1 MNDAS
6 SGRKSSAY
14 NPHTRCG
21 LIGEKSDNLVNAV
34 GCCQLHLYDVDIPG
48 GITFKESDDITP
60 GDLGF
65 CVVDTGEY
73 L

>member
-1 MNDAS
+1 MA
-6 SGRKSSAY
+6 
-14 NPHTRCG
+14 
-21 LIGEKSDNLVNAV
+21 NAV
-34 GCCQLHLYDVDIPG
+34 GCFQLHLFDVDIPG

-60 GDLGF
+60 GDLGL